1 MGFSIIIPVK
11 EINHYIVSCVPI
23 TLELDYPDFE
33 VLIVPNE
40 LPVGDLPEFLRDPRI
55 RLIASGRVSPA
66 VKRDLGAAASRHE
79 FLAFLD
85 DDAYPAKDWL
95 LVAERY
101 FRKEGV
107 EALGGPAMTPVGS
120 SLGEQ
125 ASGLFY
131 ETKVGGGGLVFRY
144 RPVGQPSLVD
154 DYPTVN
160 LLVSKAA
167 FNKVGGFDNDYWPG
181 EDTKFCLDLVKAG
194 GRILYVPE
202 LLVWHHR
209 RALLRP
215 HLRQVGGYG
224 RHRGYFVKAF
234 PETSLRVT
242 YFAPSLFLLG
252 NIAGALLSIW
262 SSTLLFA
269 WMSLLS
275 CYLLACLVDSYLR
288 ARKVALSLLTTVVIL
303 SSHLTYGWMFIRG
316 LCSSSHF
323 KSQLR

>member
-11 EINHYIVSCVPI
+11 EINHYIISCVPM
-23 TLELDYPDFE
+23 TLQLEYPDFE
-33 VLIVPNE
+33 VLILPNE
-40 LPVGDLPEFLRDPRI
+40 LPEGELPAFLRDPRVRI
-55 RLIASGRVSPA
+55 IPSGRVSPA
-66 VKRDLGAAASRHE
+66 IKRDMGAAASRYE
-79 FLAFLD
+79 YLAFLD
-85 DDAYPAKDWL
+85 DDAFPAKDWL
-95 LVAERY
+95 NIADKY
-101 FRKEGV
+101 FREQNV
-107 EALGGPAMTPVGS
+107 EALGGPGMTPIGS

-144 RPVGQPSLVD
+144 RPVGKPFFVD

-160 LLVSKAA
+160 LLVRKDA
-167 FNKVGGFDNDYWPG
+167 FNRVGGFDNNYWPG
-181 EDTKFCLDLVKAG
+181 EDTKFCLDLVNAG

-215 HLRQVGGYG
+215 HLKQVGGYG

-234 PETSLRVT
+234 PKTSMRPT

-252 NIAGALLSIW
+252 NIGLALLSLVSREVFTVW
-262 SSTLLFA
+262 MALLGVYLIACFA
-269 WMSLLS
+269 DSLARAKQPG
-275 CYLLACLVDSYLR
+275 LA
-288 ARKVALSLLTTVVIL
+288 LLTTGVIL
-303 SSHLTYGWMFIRG
+303 CSHLTYGWMFIRG

-323 KSQLR
+323 QSRLR